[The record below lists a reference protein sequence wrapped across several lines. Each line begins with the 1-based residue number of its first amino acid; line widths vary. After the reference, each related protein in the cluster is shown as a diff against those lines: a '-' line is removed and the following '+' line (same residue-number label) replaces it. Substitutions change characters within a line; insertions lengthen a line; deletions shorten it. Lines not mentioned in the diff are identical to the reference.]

1 MRKAMIKRKTSETNI
16 AVKLNLGG
24 SGKSKIKTGIG
35 FLDHMLTLFAKHGL
49 FDLEIKA
56 SGDLEVDRHHTNED
70 VGICLGQAFAK
81 ALKDKKGISRYGFCF
96 VPMDESLANARVV
109 LDISARPSLYFNK
122 PASIKGDCEGYNI
135 QDAKEFFKAFA
146 GNSGINMHVDIIRGE
161 DTHHIIEAVFKAFAR
176 AMKDAVKIDKRV
188 KGVPST
194 KGKL

>member
-1 MRKAMIKRKTSETNI
+1 MRKAIIKRKTKETDI
-16 AVKLNLGG
+16 AIALNLDG

-49 FDLEIKA
+49 FDLDVKA
-56 SGDLEVDRHHTNED
+56 KGDLEVDNHHTNED

-81 ALKDKKGISRYGFCF
+81 ALGNKKSISRYGYSF
-96 VPMDESLANARVV
+96 VPMDESLANVRVV

-122 PASIKGDCEGYNI
+122 SAKISDAGEAYTI
-135 QDAKEFFKAFA
+135 QDAKEFLKAFS
-146 GNSGINMHVDIIRGE
+146 GNSGINMHVDVLRGE
-161 DTHHIIEAVFKAFAR
+161 DMHHIIEAMFKAFAR

-188 KGVPST
+188 KGIPST